1 MATQRECHC
10 SLYLSSLVRL
20 ANQRSA
26 VTKIPNTYTFRSIP
40 LNRINDVV
48 SLCRPRNKIFF
59 HFYFNPHF
67 NIHVHIICHKSYTG
81 SYKIYYYTHKRT
93 KGSHRTHTHTYARTH
108 ARTRARARTRTHTRT
123 HARTHTHTYT
133 HTHAPTHTD
142 THHTY
147 ILIIFS
153 TFQNIEH
160 LVYREY
166 ETI

>member
-93 KGSHRTHTHTYARTH
+93 TRVYTNTGSHRTHTHTH
-108 ARTRARARTRTHTRT
+108 ART
-123 HARTHTHTYT
+123 HARTHTHT

-147 ILIIFS
+147 ILMIFS
-153 TFQNIEH
+153 TFRNIEH
-160 LVYREY
+160 LVYKGY